1 MTFLHE
7 PITMSNLAD
16 MSMCDNAFGYIE
28 FANAARELVDSGHIK
43 EEFLNGSYYY
53 SLTYKGHATS
63 EVFEKEL
70 PSPVRDAARKSAA
83 RVIHAI
89 KRDAAIVTEQT
100 TRSDGTLGV
109 KLAFMDED
117 GILPM
122 IDVYTWNTDEDPV
135 TLEDM
140 AEWYDANYDLVQCEH
155 FYEEGRDYLYANFL
169 STVDGVEYNNC
180 EYCFQV
186 TDNIIASVN
195 YRTEYVGD
203 SESGIE
209 MIPLIAI
216 PALGWSLR
224 VK

>member
-1 MTFLHE
+1 MKRIGFIREKEDIKFLILYCMTFLHE

-53 SLTYKGHATS
+53 SLTYKGRATS

-117 GILPM
+117 VPVFGFELMVMDKNQGELFIKNFREHAETIYKRM
-122 IDVYTWNTDEDPV
+122 VDVLLD
-135 TLEDM
+135 
-140 AEWYDANYDLVQCEH
+140 NYDEPDAFEKTVSQNIDRQ
-155 FYEEGRDYLYANFL
+155 EETKN
-169 STVDGVEYNNC
+169 E
-180 EYCFQV
+180 
-186 TDNIIASVN
+186 
-195 YRTEYVGD
+195 
-203 SESGIE
+203 
-209 MIPLIAI
+209 
-216 PALGWSLR
+216 
-224 VK
+224 